1 TPEWAK
7 NVAFLKG
14 EGRECYKYD
23 LLARARQQLGAPTGG
38 STPVS
43 RDKWK
48 FWFGAISIGYA
59 AWYFSK
65 KRYNGEYKMSYD
77 KAEYQPGEEEAL
89 QALAE
94 SSDPLTRVIYH
105 MSMRQLAAT
114 ERMIRIEDEL
124 IAQGGYQRRLV
135 EHLERRAPNW
145 SSNLHDIIFGGG

>member
-1 TPEWAK
+1 MMDLVRAEFGEEAAQKCAGFHQKNLRSLYSLKPEFSAAADRNAKLAPEFLRAAAKEYWRLPKAPYPPGPDKAPDGVRRTTPEWAK

-65 KRYNGEYKMSYD
+65 KR
-77 KAEYQPGEEEAL
+77 
-89 QALAE
+89 
-94 SSDPLTRVIYH
+94 
-105 MSMRQLAAT
+105 
-114 ERMIRIEDEL
+114 
-124 IAQGGYQRRLV
+124 
-135 EHLERRAPNW
+135 
-145 SSNLHDIIFGGG
+145 

>member
-1 TPEWAK
+1 
-7 NVAFLKG
+7 
-14 EGRECYKYD
+14 
-23 LLARARQQLGAPTGG
+23 
-38 STPVS
+38 
-43 RDKWK
+43 
-48 FWFGAISIGYA
+48 
-59 AWYFSK
+59 
-65 KRYNGEYKMSYD
+65 MSYD